1 MDKILEKIYSE
12 KDLSTNIAIFL
23 GALSFLVTYINFDKD
38 PYLALVAL
46 LSVFSITKVVSVVFI
61 NKARTKQSS
70 DLKINGYS
78 ETEKRVISVFVD
90 NGICFLEQK
99 ALQREKY
106 EINEE
111 GLDSLVARGVVEF
124 IDGSFAFH
132 PTGFQLNEEV
142 YKLFLQRKVL
152 ETLKR

>member
-12 KDLSTNIAIFL
+12 KDLSTNIAIFF
-23 GALSFLVTYINFDKD
+23 GALAFLATYINFDKD

-46 LSVFSITKVVSVVFI
+46 LSVFSITKVVSAAFI
-61 NKARTKQSS
+61 NKTKAKQSN
-70 DLKINGYS
+70 DLKVNSYS
-78 ETEKRVISVFVD
+78 ETEQKVISVFVD
-90 NGICFLEQK
+90 NGICFLEHN
-99 ALQREKY
+99 ALQRGKY
-106 EINEE
+106 EVDED

-142 YKLFLQRKVL
+142 YKVFLQRKAL
-152 ETLKR
+152 ETLKK